1 MAPPSM
7 TVTVNGDAVV
17 VPCGITVREL
27 VEHLG
32 LTDGPV
38 AVEKNRD
45 VVPRAE
51 HGRTAV
57 AEGDVFEIVHFVGG
71 G

>member
-1 MAPPSM
+1 MQI
-7 TVTVNGDAVV
+7 TVNGEFREI
-17 VPCGITVREL
+17 PGGTTVRGL
-27 VEHLG
+27 VEILG

-38 AVEKNRD
+38 AVERNRE

-51 HGRTAV
+51 HVSTELV
-57 AEGDVFEIVHFVGG
+57 AGDIVEIVHFVGG

>member
-1 MAPPSM
+1 VI
-7 TVTVNGDAVV
+7 VTVNGDRLELPEDVA
-17 VPCGITVREL
+17 TVRGL
-27 VEHLG
+27 VEHLE

-38 AVEKNRD
+38 AVEKNGE

-51 HGRTAV
+51 HGATAL
-57 AEGDVFEIVHFVGG
+57 ADGDVLEIVHFVGG

>member
-1 MAPPSM
+1 MELI
-7 TVTVNGDAVV
+7 VNGEKRD
-17 VPCGITVREL
+17 VPDGLTVRGL

-38 AVEKNRD
+38 AVECNRE
-45 VVPRAE
+45 VVPRAR
-51 HGRTAV
+51 HATTGLA
-57 AEGDVFEIVHFVGG
+57 AGDIVEIVHFVGG

>member
-1 MAPPSM
+1 MQI
-7 TVTVNGDAVV
+7 TVNGELHE
-17 VPCGITVREL
+17 VPAATTVRGL
-27 VEHLG
+27 VEFLG

-38 AVEKNRD
+38 AVERNRE

-51 HGRTAV
+51 HPTTELS
-57 AEGDVFEIVHFVGG
+57 EGDVLEIVHFVGG